1 MVLSM
6 KQSKLRMILAQCKSS
21 FIAVTIFSCFVN
33 LLQLTIP
40 LYMLQV
46 FDRVLASQGY
56 DTLIFLTL
64 LAVFALIIMGVLDA
78 VRSKVLIK
86 VSHWLDNKLSP
97 EAFVRSAETT
107 IQGNPYTQQSMV
119 DIGKVRDFL
128 CGNDILAMVD
138 APWAVIYVAVIYLLH
153 PILGFVATIGLLLLL
168 IVSVVNEV
176 VTRRLSESSAKD
188 NMASQ
193 SFVMS
198 TLRNAEA
205 VQAMGMLDS
214 ILCKWFSKNEEV
226 IEKKNIV
233 SSRSISLLSLAKI
246 LRMMLQVSILGMGA
260 YLVVAN
266 QFTPGAMIAASILTG
281 RAMAPMVAVLSTW
294 RRFIGTKQAY
304 ERLKL
309 YLIEQSSTEKSP
321 FLAEAKGRIT
331 IERLYYQP
339 QGVEQPII
347 KGINAE
353 VSPGDSI
360 AVMGPSGAGKST
372 LMRLMLGIWKPTHGR
387 VSMDGCDMA
396 FCDRGELGQYIGY
409 CPQEVQLLPGT
420 IKDNISRM
428 KDEGD
433 EAVVEAAKLAGCHEM
448 ILELPK
454 GYHTEVS
461 NYGLS
466 GGQKQ
471 RVALARA
478 FYGNPCLLVLDE
490 PNANLD
496 EQGTIA
502 LMKAVTEAKNR
513 GVTLLMVTHQPN
525 FINVVDKVMIV
536 KDGLMQAL
544 GPRDQV
550 FSGIEKM
557 MQQKKQ
563 QQHKQ

>member
-1 MVLSM
+1 M

-309 YLIEQSSTEKSP
+309 YLIEQSST
-321 FLAEAKGRIT
+321 
-331 IERLYYQP
+331 
-339 QGVEQPII
+339 
-347 KGINAE
+347 
-353 VSPGDSI
+353 
-360 AVMGPSGAGKST
+360 
-372 LMRLMLGIWKPTHGR
+372 
-387 VSMDGCDMA
+387 
-396 FCDRGELGQYIGY
+396 
-409 CPQEVQLLPGT
+409 
-420 IKDNISRM
+420 
-428 KDEGD
+428 
-433 EAVVEAAKLAGCHEM
+433 
-448 ILELPK
+448 
-454 GYHTEVS
+454 
-461 NYGLS
+461 
-466 GGQKQ
+466 
-471 RVALARA
+471 
-478 FYGNPCLLVLDE
+478 
-490 PNANLD
+490 
-496 EQGTIA
+496 
-502 LMKAVTEAKNR
+502 
-513 GVTLLMVTHQPN
+513 
-525 FINVVDKVMIV
+525 
-536 KDGLMQAL
+536 
-544 GPRDQV
+544 
-550 FSGIEKM
+550 
-557 MQQKKQ
+557 
-563 QQHKQ
+563 